1 VQWVAHPGDIID
13 FRVNVEKP
21 DDPIMAGIEDFD
33 YHSEQ
38 YYLHFDPSIEVLAS
52 TTFTGE
58 HDSVTTGVKMP
69 VVFKRQF
76 GTGRIFYT
84 ALGHV
89 AAEFE
94 NEQMRTILRRG
105 LNWAAREGE

>member
-1 VQWVAHPGDIID
+1 
-13 FRVNVEKP
+13 
-21 DDPIMAGIEDFD
+21 MAGIGDFD

-52 TTFTGE
+52 TTFSGE
-58 HDSVTTGVKMP
+58 HDPVTQGVKMP
-69 VVFKRQF
+69 VVFKRRF
-76 GTGRIFYT
+76 GQGRVFYT

-89 AAEFE
+89 VAEFE
-94 NEQMRTILRRG
+94 NRQMRTILRRG